1 MIQKLVKNR
10 LTTWF
15 RNFMNLLKVKLCG
28 TVTKLL
34 FKTLL
39 VELILKPFSREPIS

>member
-15 RNFMNLLKVKLCG
+15 RNFMNLLKVKLRYG
-28 TVTKLL
+28 DKIIIPLIPQL
-34 FKTLL
+34 FQ
-39 VELILKPFSREPIS
+39 

>member
-15 RNFMNLLKVKLCG
+15 RNFMNLLKVKLRYG
-28 TVTKLL
+28 DKIIIQ
-34 FKTLL
+34 TLL